1 MPRAAHR
8 AMACLPSDAPCR
20 SGRPWV
26 SARGGRRRPG
36 LSRCT
41 AASPSSARMG
51 PVSAPKAPRLSC
63 STGVTGS
70 FLSAPCTHLLVL
82 RKTLAL
88 RDARLQAMSH
98 LCVSR
103 TIAIT
108 WLPQFLSRACLRC
121 PRYGNVLGL
130 PRLMLPPAPESLV
143 TSLGGGFR
151 PLTTEDRLI
160 WHMASRPHRLRSP
173 REHLAHRSLGLLGSP
188 RHVTNQG
195 LPSAPARPSPAH
207 VVTTWPRRCAG
218 TRKGRKESSSRL

>member
-1 MPRAAHR
+1 
-8 AMACLPSDAPCR
+8 
-20 SGRPWV
+20 
-26 SARGGRRRPG
+26 
-36 LSRCT
+36 
-41 AASPSSARMG
+41 MG

-130 PRLMLPPAPESLV
+130 PRLMLPPAPYN
-143 TSLGGGFR
+143 R
-151 PLTTEDRLI
+151 
-160 WHMASRPHRLRSP
+160 
-173 REHLAHRSLGLLGSP
+173 GSP
-188 RHVTNQG
+188 DMAHGFATTPAEVPQGTSGTQVFGALGVSPSRDQSGPPKCTCSALPCTCGNHV
-195 LPSAPARPSPAH
+195 AP
-207 VVTTWPRRCAG
+207 
-218 TRKGRKESSSRL
+218 

>member
-1 MPRAAHR
+1 
-8 AMACLPSDAPCR
+8 
-20 SGRPWV
+20 
-26 SARGGRRRPG
+26 
-36 LSRCT
+36 
-41 AASPSSARMG
+41 MG

-207 VVTTWPRRCAG
+207 VVTTWPHRCAG